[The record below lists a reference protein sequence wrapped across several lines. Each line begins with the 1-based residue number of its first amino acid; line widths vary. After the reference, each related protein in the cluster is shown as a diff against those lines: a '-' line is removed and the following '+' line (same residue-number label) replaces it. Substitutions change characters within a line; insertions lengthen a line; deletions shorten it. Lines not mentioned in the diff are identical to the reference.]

1 MVKSS
6 GRNTILRWSFDILII
21 LVGAAVYSLG
31 VHCFISPNNIAPG
44 GATGVAIIISGLSGI
59 QVGTLILLLNVPLII
74 AGFFLLNKATM
85 VKTLISVAA
94 ITVATDLAEAFVPI
108 YSAENG
114 NGIMA
119 AIFGGALMGA
129 GMGLMYQREGT
140 SGGTDIL
147 TKIIN
152 RFMPEMTLGGIQA
165 ALDGVV
171 VLLGLAVY
179 GDINVVLFA
188 VVAIFVQSKFIDVL
202 VYGSQE
208 SRFLLIFSRSPH
220 EIAKKLIEQPHGVTL
235 LKGEGAYSGEERQ
248 VIATAVHRSA
258 YSKVKR
264 IVREIDPKAF
274 VVTTTAGE
282 VFGEGF
288 AKLS

>member
-1 MVKSS
+1 MVEKSK
-6 GRNTILRWSFDILII
+6 RKNTVLRWAFDILVI
-21 LVGAAVYSLG
+21 LAGAAIYSLG
-31 VHCFISPNNIAPG
+31 IHCFISPNDIAPG
-44 GATGVAIIISGLSGI
+44 GATGVAIIISGLTGW
-59 QVGTLILLLNVPLII
+59 QVGTLIMLLNVPLII
-74 AGFFLLNKATM
+74 AGFILLNKATM

-94 ITVATDLAEAFVPI
+94 ITVATDLAESFVPI

-129 GMGLMYQREGT
+129 GMGLTYQREGT

-152 RFMPEMTLGGIQA
+152 RFFPEMKLGGIQA
-165 ALDGVV
+165 VLDGVV
-171 VLLGLAVY
+171 VMFGLAVY
-179 GDINVVLFA
+179 KDINVVLFA

-202 VYGSQE
+202 VYGNQE

-220 EIAKKLIEQPHGVTL
+220 EIAQPHGVTL

-288 AKLS
+288 AKLN

>member
-1 MVKSS
+1 MAEGSKK
-6 GRNTILRWSFDILII
+6 NTVLRWTFDILVIMI
-21 LVGAAVYSLG
+21 GAAVYSLG

-44 GATGVAIIISGLSGI
+44 GVTGIAIIVSGLTEM
-59 QVGTLILLLNVPLII
+59 QVGTLILLLNVPLIVL
-74 AGFFLLNKATM
+74 GFFLLNKATM

-94 ITVATDLAEAFVPI
+94 ITAATDLAEMLVPV

-129 GMGLMYQREGT
+129 GMGLTYQREGT
-140 SGGTDIL
+140 SGGTDII
-147 TKIIN
+147 TKMIN
-152 RFMPEMTLGGIQA
+152 RFFPDLKLGGIQA
-165 ALDGVV
+165 ALDGLV
-171 VLLGLAVY
+171 VLAGLVVY
-179 GDINVVLFA
+179 KDINVVLFA

-208 SRFLLIFSRSPH
+208 SRFLLIFSRCPT
-220 EIAKKLIEQPHGVTL
+220 EIAKKLLEQERGVTL
-235 LKGEGAYSGEERQ
+235 LNGEGAYSGEHRQ
-248 VIATAVHRSA
+248 VVATAVHRSA

-288 AKLS
+288 AKLN